1 MCIYRNV
8 RLVVRIQEIK
18 CKLTSIYS
26 NDIYMYLNTQWSSS
40 IVLLL
45 QLETQDTELVKILLI
60 CSSLYME
67 LEYLN
72 L

>member
-40 IVLLL
+40 IVL
-45 QLETQDTELVKILLI
+45 
-60 CSSLYME
+60 
-67 LEYLN
+67 
-72 L
+72 

>member
-8 RLVVRIQEIK
+8 RIVVRIQEIK
-18 CKLTSIYS
+18 CKLTSKYS